1 MAKTN
6 DSKPNGYALS
16 RAWFDFAFE
25 NPDLVNCN
33 HTALYMWLIELNNRK
48 GFVVKF
54 PFNTEDACVACG
66 VKNRKT
72 IWKAMNE
79 LVDFGFVTMIHKSA
93 DRHKATVISIVN
105 NSVVSEGYLD
115 KSIKINSSKIWTGK
129 ETVEGQVADQL
140 GDSERTGTGTVS
152 GHSLK
157 QENNKPETKKP
168 ISGKTTFSPPTHID
182 VCNYFSERV
191 NETKWT
197 DHDCNFQAKKFIDF
211 YSSKNWMV
219 GKNKMANWKSAA
231 SGWIN
236 RAIETKV
243 TTVDGQKPQKG
254 FQAAMDMYNKLKL

>member
-25 NPDLVNCN
+25 NQELITPT
-33 HTALYMWLIELNNRK
+33 HTAMYAWFIELNNRM
-48 GFVVKF
+48 GWSVKF
-54 PFNTEDACVACG
+54 TSPASQTMIAIGLKSYNTYKKVFND
-66 VKNRKT
+66 
-72 IWKAMNE
+72 
-79 LVDFGFVTMIHKSA
+79 LVSFGFVKVIMESRNQYTACIIALSNF
-93 DRHKATVISIVN
+93 DKAQYKALDNALSEHVTKHLTKHLTKHTSKQGESTGESNDSIN
-105 NSVVSEGYLD
+105 
-115 KSIKINSSKIWTGK
+115 
-129 ETVEGQVADQL
+129 
-140 GDSERTGTGTVS
+140 
-152 GHSLK
+152 K
-157 QENNKPETKKP
+157 QETLNLKPETNKP

-182 VCNYFSERV
+182 VCNYFSEKV

-236 RAIETKV
+236 RSLETKV
-243 TTVDGQKPQKG
+243 TIVEGQKPQKG